1 MKLLIILLI
10 IAAILLLWWLWRNKA
25 DRLGRGFIDAVR
37 QMEKEAGIEGRYQV
51 PWLLLLGD
59 DQASSEQLCRA
70 WQLKSVEKS
79 AWFGRFYSSSDAVV
93 LLPPHDIYQQADGA
107 LAALSA
113 WRRLLG
119 ALLRVRGQRPL
130 DAVIWAVSAK
140 QLMNKDTP
148 LDVTLCK
155 QFQDAQQ
162 KLGQTLPVYWLLT
175 GLQDVAGMSEL
186 IESLPDEA
194 QDSILGWSSVLPLTA
209 AYQRE
214 HLDAA
219 LTQMQR
225 QLRDCI
231 CEIATLNSGVS
242 DVLYLLPRQFDALRA
257 ALHALADAA
266 FQSNAMGD
274 APVLRGLY
282 CAASYAVQQE
292 DADVFA
298 PEPAVPDVPV
308 FSSGLLR
315 QRMAAE
321 RGLAQPIVR
330 IMSLRQRWHRFARL
344 ATLAFCVL
352 WFLAMAWVWQSER
365 QDAMALS
372 RALSS
377 MSSGS
382 AQTESDPNS
391 QAALTLWRA
400 LLAAPRLDYESIAF
414 PSSLFSNFDH
424 ALAEKIASLLQT
436 EWFFAVQ
443 RRIHADLQALQ
454 AEGADSKKMGDDT
467 ASPET
472 WPRYVAAQHLV
483 QQARLVEQNVI
494 SYNRALRGGPDA
506 LSQLSE
512 LSNRLWDGDFRP
524 ERLPLRHKVE
534 VILAHYAQWMGKP
547 VQLQAA
553 AKDTKQNFDALMQH
567 WLSRL
572 YADATFIETA
582 DSVQTQLT
590 ELQSAQH
597 NSYADLSKLNQQITL
612 LKQLIAATN
621 SAWSS
626 ASGMDLVP
634 GYSAMLNH
642 AKGSAFIGKDAVS
655 AIEEYAAKLRKAF
668 KERWSNR
675 DSSLTSRG
683 EVGLKEDV
691 LQLQSAIS
699 YLLQQNFVMEGHT
712 AGHLQVSGGLREMS
726 EARLAAALRIY
737 QERQHYQ
744 TQNLSKVPDAYRA
757 GLGGLASSSAAHAMW
772 HTMDGQA
779 VDDQGQRNVA
789 DSMEGLIRIA
799 PEVNAALLDL
809 GRADLSAE
817 LIKEMNERALTSLRQ
832 ADGMLAELALYQ
844 PKQATFSWWDGKK
857 NASFKGFKAN
867 NPLELQQYLNR
878 QLEQLA
884 TVAINQGVVLEWL
897 AAHPKGLPVKDMQ
910 TLLRWKGLA
919 ADLKKMKEKAPD
931 SGPALLAQLISKD
944 LNEMDA
950 STCYGVL
957 RQVELPA
964 GPGYF
969 FERAQK
975 LVNMANE
982 RCMGLRAQNSAYA
995 WQQLSGYFN
1004 QYLAG
1009 RFPFA
1014 ANGNAPDADAERVGT
1029 LLRLIDAYLP
1039 AAQAGLEDNE
1049 SPNRDAA
1056 RLFLLGLQHSRDLL
1070 GPILLRG
1077 SAEQPQPLGLD
1088 IDVQWRSDK
1097 DKEQGADQVIEWG
1110 LMVGTQRMRFPLGER
1125 AKQRWL
1131 LGQPIVFS
1139 LRWAADSPQLPI
1151 EENTQPALMVL
1162 NQTAEWRYTGAWSL
1176 LHFLRHHQAP
1186 SGMVLQDEFSYP
1198 AMLFSLPL
1206 GGPAKPRAQMFARL
1220 GISAVG
1226 AKSLLPTQLIQ
1237 ALPLKAPASPFRQI
1251 TLADSDK
1258 SLVAP

>member
-1 MKLLIILLI
+1 MKLLIVLLI
-10 IAAILLLWWLWRNKA
+10 IVAVLLLWWLWRNKA

-37 QMEKEAGIEGRYQV
+37 QMEKIAGIEGRYQV

-59 DQASSEQLCRA
+59 DQASSEQLCCA
-70 WQLKSVEKS
+70 WQLKSAEKS
-79 AWFGRFYSSSDAVV
+79 AWFGRFYYSSDAVV
-93 LLPPHDIYQQADGA
+93 LLPPHDIYQQAEGA
-107 LAALSA
+107 LAALST

-140 QLMNKDTP
+140 QLMNKDAS

-162 KLGQTLPVYWLLT
+162 KLGQTLPVYWLIT
-175 GLQDVAGMSEL
+175 GLQEVAGMNEL
-186 IESLPDEA
+186 IESLPDQA
-194 QDSILGWSSVLPLTA
+194 QDSILGWSSALPLTT

-214 HLDAA
+214 QLDGAVA
-219 LTQMQR
+219 QMQR

-231 CEIATLNSGVS
+231 CEIATLNGGVS
-242 DVLYLLPRQFDALRA
+242 DALYLLPRQFDALRA

-282 CAASYAVQQE
+282 CTAGYAVQQE
-292 DADVFA
+292 ETDVFS
-298 PEPAVPDVPV
+298 PELAVPDLPV

-315 QRMAAE
+315 QRIAAE

-344 ATLAFCVL
+344 ATLIFCAL
-352 WFLAMAWVWQSER
+352 WFLSMAWVWQAER
-365 QDAMALS
+365 QDALSLS
-372 RALSS
+372 RALSAVG
-377 MSSGS
+377 SGS
-382 AQTESDPNS
+382 ASADADS
-391 QAALTLWRA
+391 QPAEVLWRA
-400 LLAAPRLDYESIAF
+400 LFAVPRLNYESIVF
-414 PSSLFSNFDH
+414 PSSLFSHFDRN
-424 ALAEKIASLLQT
+424 LAEKMASLLQT
-436 EWFFAVQ
+436 EWFVPAK
-443 RRIHADLQALQ
+443 RRIQADLLALQ
-454 AEGADSKKMGDDT
+454 AEGANSDKKMGDDT

-472 WPRYVAAQHLV
+472 WPSYIATQHLV
-483 QQARLVEQNVI
+483 HQAGVLEKNVTL
-494 SYNRALRGGPDA
+494 YNRALRGGPDA
-506 LSQLSE
+506 LSQLTE
-512 LSNRLWDGDFRP
+512 LSQRLWEGDFRP
-524 ERLPLRHKVE
+524 ERLPLRHRLE
-534 VILAHYAQWMGKP
+534 TILSQYALWMGKP
-547 VQLQAA
+547 IQLQTAA
-553 AKDTKQNFDALMQH
+553 QETTHHFDGLMQH
-567 WLSRL
+567 WLNRL

-582 DSVQTQLT
+582 DSVQTELT
-590 ELQSAQH
+590 ELQGAQH
-597 NSYADLSKLNQQITL
+597 NSYADLSHLSQQITL

-621 SAWSS
+621 SAWSN
-626 ASGMDLVP
+626 ASGQDLVP
-634 GYSAMLNH
+634 GYSALLSQ
-642 AKGSAFIGKDAVS
+642 AKSSALIGKDAVS
-655 AIEEYAAKLRKAF
+655 AIEKHAAKQRKAF

-691 LQLQSAIS
+691 LQLQAAIK
-699 YLLQQNFVMEGHT
+699 YLLQQNFVVGAHS
-712 AGHLQVSGGLREMS
+712 AGHLKVSGGLREMN
-726 EARLAAALRIY
+726 ETKLAAALQIY
-737 QERQHYQ
+737 QERQQYQ
-744 TQNLSKVPDAYRA
+744 AQNLSKVPDAYRA
-757 GLGGLASSSAAHAMW
+757 GLGGMAKNSAAHAMW
-772 HTMDGQA
+772 HAMAGQA
-779 VDDQGQRNVA
+779 VEDQGQRNAA
-789 DSMEGLIRIA
+789 DSMEGLIRTA

-931 SGPALLAQLISKD
+931 SGPALLAQLIGKD

-950 STCYGVL
+950 STCHGVL

-982 RCMGLRAQNSAYA
+982 RCQGLRAQNSAYA
-995 WQQLSGYFN
+995 WQQLSVFFN

-1009 RFPFA
+1009 RFPFSA
-1014 ANGNAPDADAERVGT
+1014 KGNAADADVERVTT
-1029 LLRLIDAYLP
+1029 LLRLIDLYLP

-1070 GPILLRG
+1070 GPILMRG

-1110 LMVGTQRMRFPLGER
+1110 LMVGTQRMRFPLGDR

-1139 LRWAADSPQLPI
+1139 LRWAEESPQLPI

-1162 NQTAEWRYTGAWSL
+1162 NQSAEWRYAGAWSL

-1186 SGMVLQDEFSYP
+1186 PGMVLQDEFSYP
-1198 AMLFSLPL
+1198 AMLFSLPMS
-1206 GGPAKPRAQMFARL
+1206 GPAKPRAQMFARF
-1220 GISAVG
+1220 GMSAVG
-1226 AKSLLPTQLIQ
+1226 AKALLPVQLLN
-1237 ALPLKAPASPFRQI
+1237 ALPLKAPVSPFRQI
-1251 TLADSDK
+1251 TLPDSDK
-1258 SLVAP
+1258 PLGAP

>member
-1 MKLLIILLI
+1 
-10 IAAILLLWWLWRNKA
+10 
-25 DRLGRGFIDAVR
+25 V
-37 QMEKEAGIEGRYQV
+37 
-51 PWLLLLGD
+51 
-59 DQASSEQLCRA
+59 
-70 WQLKSVEKS
+70 
-79 AWFGRFYSSSDAVV
+79 
-93 LLPPHDIYQQADGA
+93 
-107 LAALSA
+107 
-113 WRRLLG
+113 
-119 ALLRVRGQRPL
+119 
-130 DAVIWAVSAK
+130 
-140 QLMNKDTP
+140 
-148 LDVTLCK
+148 
-155 QFQDAQQ
+155 
-162 KLGQTLPVYWLLT
+162 
-175 GLQDVAGMSEL
+175 
-186 IESLPDEA
+186 
-194 QDSILGWSSVLPLTA
+194 
-209 AYQRE
+209 
-214 HLDAA
+214 
-219 LTQMQR
+219 
-225 QLRDCI
+225 
-231 CEIATLNSGVS
+231 ATLNGGVS
-242 DVLYLLPRQFDALRA
+242 DALYLLPRQFDALRT

-282 CAASYAVQQE
+282 CAASYASPQDEV
-292 DADVFA
+292 DVFA
-298 PEPAVPDVPV
+298 PEEIAADIPV

-344 ATLAFCVL
+344 ATILFCLL
-352 WFLAMAWVWQSER
+352 WFLAMAWVWQAER
-365 QDAMALS
+365 QDAIVLN
-372 RALSS
+372 RALSAIG
-377 MSSGS
+377 SSS
-382 AQTESDPNS
+382 AQTDGDPNS
-391 QAALTLWRA
+391 QSAAVLWRA
-400 LLAAPRLDYESIAF
+400 LFAAPRLNYESIVF
-414 PSSLFSNFDH
+414 PSSLFANFDL

-436 EWFFAVQ
+436 EWFFPAQ
-443 RRIHADLQALQ
+443 QRIHADLQALQ
-454 AEGADSKKMGDDT
+454 AEGADSDKKMGDDT

-483 QQARLVEQNVI
+483 HQAKVVEQNVI

-524 ERLPLRHKVE
+524 ERLPLRHRVE
-534 VILAHYAQWMGKP
+534 TILAHYALWMGKP
-547 VQLQAA
+547 IQLQVA
-553 AKDTKQNFDALMQH
+553 AKDTQQHFEALMQH
-567 WLSRL
+567 WLTRL

-597 NSYADLSKLNQQITL
+597 NSYADLSHLSQQITL

-621 SAWSS
+621 SAWSN
-626 ASGMDLVP
+626 ASGQDLVP
-634 GYSAMLNH
+634 GYSALLKQ
-642 AKGSAFIGKDAVS
+642 AKSSVLIGKDTVLAL
-655 AIEEYAAKLRKAF
+655 EEYAVKLRKAF

-699 YLLQQNFVMEGHT
+699 YLLQQNFVVEART
-712 AGHLQVSGGLREMS
+712 AGHLQVNGGLREMS
-726 EARLAAALRIY
+726 EAKLASALLIY
-737 QERQHYQ
+737 QERQHYKA
-744 TQNLSKVPDAYRA
+744 QNLSKVPDAYRA
-757 GLGGLASSSAAHAMW
+757 GLAGLANSSAAHAMW
-772 HTMDGQA
+772 HSMAGKV
-779 VDDQGQRNVA
+779 VDDQGQRNAA

-817 LIKEMNERALTSLRQ
+817 LIKEMNERALNSLRQ
-832 ADGMLAELALYQ
+832 ADGMLAEMALYQ

-867 NPLELQQYLNR
+867 NTLELQQYLNR

-884 TVAINQGVVLEWL
+884 SVAVNQGVVLEWL

-910 TLLRWKGLA
+910 TLIRWKGLA

-944 LNEMDA
+944 LNEMEA
-950 STCYGVL
+950 STCYSVL

-964 GPGYF
+964 GPSYF

-982 RCMGLRAQNSAYA
+982 RCLGLRAQHSAYA
-995 WQQLSGYFN
+995 WQQLSGFFN

-1014 ANGNAPDADAERVGT
+1014 ANGNALDADAERVST
-1029 LLRLIDAYLP
+1029 LLRLIDLYLP

-1056 RLFLLGLQHSRDLL
+1056 RLFLLGMQHTRDLL
-1070 GPILLRG
+1070 GPILMRG

-1110 LMVGTQRMRFPLGER
+1110 LTVGTQRQRFPMGER
-1125 AKQRWL
+1125 VKQRWL
-1131 LGQPIVFS
+1131 LGQPLVFS

-1151 EENTQPALMVL
+1151 EENTQPALIVF
-1162 NQTAEWRYTGAWSL
+1162 NQSAEWRYSGAWSL
-1176 LHFLRHHQAP
+1176 LHFLRNHQAP
-1186 SGMVLQDEFSYP
+1186 AGMVLQDEFSYP

-1206 GGPAKPRAQMFARL
+1206 GGAAKPRAQMFARF

-1226 AKSLLPTQLIQ
+1226 AKALLPIQLIN

-1258 SLVAP
+1258 AQ

>member
-25 DRLGRGFIDAVR
+25 DRLGRGFIDSVR
-37 QMEKEAGIEGRYQV
+37 QMEKDSGIEGRYQV

-59 DQASSEQLCRA
+59 DQASSEQLCSA
-70 WQLKSVEKS
+70 WQLKSAEKS
-79 AWFGRFYSSSDAVV
+79 AWFGRFYYNSDAVV
-93 LLPPHDIYQQADGA
+93 LLPPYDIYQQAGGV
-107 LAALSA
+107 LSP

-140 QLMNKDTP
+140 QLINKDAV
-148 LDVTLCK
+148 LDVSLCK

-162 KLGQTLPVYWLLT
+162 KLGQTLPVYWLIT
-175 GLQDVAGMSEL
+175 GLQDVAGMNEL
-186 IESLPDEA
+186 IESLPDQA
-194 QDSILGWSSVLPLTA
+194 QESVLGWSSILPLTS

-214 HLDAA
+214 HLDGAI
-219 LTQMQR
+219 TQMQR
-225 QLRDCI
+225 QLSDCI
-231 CEIATLNSGVS
+231 CEVATLNGGVS
-242 DVLYLLPRQFDALRA
+242 DALYLLPHQFNALRA

-282 CAASYAVQQE
+282 CAASYASPQE
-292 DADVFA
+292 EVDAFA
-298 PEPAVPDVPV
+298 PEPVASEIPV

-344 ATLAFCVL
+344 ATLLFCLL
-352 WFLAMAWVWQSER
+352 WFFAMAWVWQAER
-365 QDAMALS
+365 QDAITLN
-372 RALSS
+372 RALSAVD
-377 MSSGS
+377 SGS
-382 AQTESDPNS
+382 AQTDS
-391 QAALTLWRA
+391 QSAVALWRA
-400 LLAAPRLDYESIAF
+400 LFTAQRLEYESIVF
-414 PSSLFSNFDH
+414 PSSALSNFDQ

-436 EWFFAVQ
+436 EWFLPTQ
-443 RRIHADLQALQ
+443 RRILADLQELR
-454 AEGADSKKMGDDT
+454 AEGADSDKKIGDDT

-472 WPRYVAAQHLV
+472 WPRYVVAQHLV
-483 QQARLVEQNVI
+483 HQAKVVEKNI
-494 SYNRALRGGPDA
+494 MLFNSALRGGPDA

-512 LSNRLWDGDFRP
+512 LSNRLWDSDFLL
-524 ERLPLRHKVE
+524 ERLPLRHRVE
-534 VILAHYAQWMGKP
+534 AILAHYSLWMGKP
-547 VQLQAA
+547 IQLQVA
-553 AKDTKQNFDALMQH
+553 AKDTQQHFDTLMKH
-567 WLSRL
+567 WLDRL
-572 YADATFIETA
+572 YADVTFIETA

-590 ELQSAQH
+590 ELQSGQN
-597 NSYADLSKLNQQITL
+597 NSYADLNQLNQKINL

-621 SAWSS
+621 SAWSN
-626 ASGMDLVP
+626 ASGQDLVP
-634 GYSAMLNH
+634 GYSALLH
-642 AKGSAFIGKDAVS
+642 QAKTSAFVGKEVVS
-655 AIEEYAAKLRKAF
+655 AIVEHATKLRKAF

-699 YLLQQNFVMEGHT
+699 YLLQQNFVVEART

-726 EARLAAALRIY
+726 EPRLVAALQIY
-737 QERQHYQ
+737 QERQQYQ
-744 TQNLSKVPDAYRA
+744 IKNLSKAPDAYRA
-757 GLGGLASSSAAHAMW
+757 GLAGLASSSAAHAMW
-772 HTMDGQA
+772 HSMAGKA
-779 VDDQGQRNVA
+779 VDDQGQRNAA

-817 LIKEMNERALTSLRQ
+817 LIKEMNERALNSLRQ
-832 ADGMLAELALYQ
+832 ADGMLAEMALYQ

-867 NPLELQQYLNR
+867 NTLELQQYLNR

-884 TVAINQGVVLEWL
+884 SVAVNQGVVLEWL
-897 AAHPKGLPVKDMQ
+897 GAHPKGLPVKDMQ
-910 TLLRWKGLA
+910 TLIRWKGLA

-931 SGPALLAQLISKD
+931 SGPALLAQLITKD
-944 LNEMDA
+944 LNEMEA
-950 STCYGVL
+950 STCYSVL

-964 GPGYF
+964 GPSYF

-982 RCMGLRAQNSAYA
+982 RCLGLRAQHSAYA
-995 WQQLSGYFN
+995 WQQLSGFFN

-1014 ANGNAPDADAERVGT
+1014 ANGNAGDADTERVAT
-1029 LLRLIDAYLP
+1029 FLRLIDLYLP

-1056 RLFLLGLQHSRDLL
+1056 KLYLLGLQHTRDLL
-1070 GPILLRG
+1070 GPILMRG

-1110 LMVGTQRMRFPLGER
+1110 LTVGTQRQRFPMGER
-1125 AKQRWL
+1125 VKQRWL
-1131 LGQPIVFS
+1131 LGQPLIFS

-1151 EENTQPALMVL
+1151 EENTQPALIVF
-1162 NQTAEWRYTGAWSL
+1162 NQSAEWRYSGAWSL
-1176 LHFLRHHQAP
+1176 LHFLRNHQAP
-1186 SGMVLQDEFSYP
+1186 AGMVLQDEFSYP

-1206 GGPAKPRAQMFARL
+1206 GGAAKPRAQMFARF

-1226 AKSLLPTQLIQ
+1226 AKALLPIQLIN

-1258 SLVAP
+1258 AQ